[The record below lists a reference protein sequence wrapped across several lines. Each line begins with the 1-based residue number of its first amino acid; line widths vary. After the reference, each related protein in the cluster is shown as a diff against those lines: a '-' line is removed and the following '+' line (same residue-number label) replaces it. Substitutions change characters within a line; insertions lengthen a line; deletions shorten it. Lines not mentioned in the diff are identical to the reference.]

1 MSAPDAAFVAF
12 LEAIAAVVPFLEA
25 IAADLPSFGER
36 DNVRG
41 EYPGCTF
48 MEFLIKFSGETS
60 WIEYLCRAFAQFV
73 ASLEG
78 RRVRVLDLL
87 AFLERGGAPGGRARA
102 RRAARGGALDR
113 LAARLLAAVW
123 RGAGPHER
131 RALEGLA
138 ALAAGE
144 GLGAL
149 PRTARALCSPALQA
163 EIEAAA
169 VAEAAAAARAAAG
182 ADAAAAAAAARVA
195 EAVEAAE
202 AAEADAAAAAAAQAA
217 EDAEARRAAR
227 QAADD
232 ATIAWLVQQGFGL
245 PPAGRATATPPP
257 GPGFGAGS
265 AEDETLAL
273 ALQLEGD
280 DASRA
285 LALQLEGDDASR
297 ALALQLE
304 RATLVAAARS
314 VGPPLADPGVT
325 GLMQRV
331 GLEALVRS
339 GTVYDLEV
347 PGGAGGIHLGPR
359 FQVELHTPLGA
370 GRVPIGGS
378 FVHPATGVTHTGA
391 CLYLTVSAATGRSP
405 SALKDAVAARV
416 PDLAPSGA
424 MGDSRALAWLAE
436 LFKLAIAVQTVESPL
451 VQVFWPQEGDPTR
464 AVGVYHDGGHHQ
476 GHLGME

>member
-1 MSAPDAAFVAF
+1 MSAPVAASAAF
-12 LEAIAAVVPFLEA
+12 LKAIAAVVPFLEA
-25 IAADLPSFGER
+25 IAVTYLLSSLGET
-36 DNVRG
+36 DDVRG

-60 WIEYLCRAFAQFV
+60 WIIEALCCAFAQFV

-87 AFLERGGAPGGRARA
+87 AFLERGGAPDGRALA
-102 RRAARGGALDR
+102 GLAVQGGALDR

-138 ALAAGE
+138 ALAAGG

-149 PRTARALCSPALQA
+149 PRTAWALCSSDLQA
-163 EIEAAA
+163 EIAAAA

-182 ADAAAAAAAARVA
+182 ADAA
-195 EAVEAAE
+195 
-202 AAEADAAAAAAAQAA
+202 DAAAAAAAQAA
-217 EDAEARRAAR
+217 QAAWLAEADADA
-227 QAADD
+227 QTADD
-232 ATIAWLVQQGFGL
+232 ATIAWLVQQGDGL

-265 AEDETLAL
+265 ADDETLAWL
-273 ALQLEGD
+273 VEQGYGGWGGAASRQED

-285 LALQLEGDDASR
+285 LALQLE
-297 ALALQLE
+297 E
-304 RATLVAAARS
+304 EETARP
-314 VGPPLADPGVT
+314 VGPLLAGPRVT
-325 GLMQRV
+325 GLLRDLDL
-331 GLEALVRS
+331 GALAR

-347 PGGAGGIHLGPR
+347 RGGAGIHLGPR
-359 FQVELHTPLGA
+359 YQVKPREPLGA
-370 GRVPIGGS
+370 GRVAIGGS

-391 CLYLTVSAATGRSP
+391 CLYLTVAQQTTYTASE
-405 SALKDAVAARV
+405 LKDAVAARV
-416 PDLAPSGA
+416 PDLAPSDA

-436 LFKLAIAVQTVESPL
+436 LFKLAIAVQTVESPF

-464 AVGVYHDGGHHQ
+464 AVGVDHTGGHHQ
-476 GHLGME
+476 GHLGMK